1 MESQSL
7 SLSSELEDPQ
17 LLPGTSRMFDA
28 VCTDEGSDAEFE
40 NAGTPDTPIFQKVNP
55 DSFDFSE

>member
-7 SLSSELEDPQ
+7 SLSSEQ

-40 NAGTPDTPIFQKVNP
+40 NAGTPVIFFKKSTQTRLTSVSNL
-55 DSFDFSE
+55 